1 MNPDALTHDDQPVW
15 AGQFTEQEWES
26 LKAQSQVNPFA
37 FKMPCCQSRAVLKTS
52 SNGLPFFSHLS
63 DECATAPETV
73 WHIEGKDLVFGA
85 LKLFGVNPR
94 SEVPGGSGKDRWKAD
109 IYFEHDGR
117 KVAIELQRSYQHLR
131 DFVRRQERYARYGV
145 ECYWLLRYSVG
156 MAVGKSIMKK
166 RWKEDFG
173 SDYPPEGHVI
183 NTTPAFY
190 WGILTPGDVPT
201 ITSPGR
207 PLGHFELLAHIVN
220 NDLYWNGMEWSVDRT
235 TTV

>member
-1 MNPDALTHDDQPVW
+1 MKPDALTHDDQPVW
-15 AGQFTEQEWES
+15 AGQFTEQEWEGM
-26 LKAQSQVNPFA
+26 KAQSQANPFA

-73 WHIEGKDLVFGA
+73 WHIEGKDLVYGA

-94 SEVPGGSGKDRWKAD
+94 SEVPGGTGKDRWKAD
-109 IYFEHDGR
+109 IYFEHGDR

-145 ECYWLLRYSVG
+145 ECYWLLRHSV
-156 MAVGKSIMKK
+156 ATTVGDAIMKK

-173 SDYPPEGHVI
+173 KKMPPAGHMI
-183 NTTPAFY
+183 NTTSAFY
-190 WGILTPGDVPT
+190 WGVLTPGDDPT
-201 ITSPGR
+201 IVTPGQ
-207 PLGHFELLAHIVN
+207 PLSHFELLAHIVN
-220 NDLYWNGMEWSVDRT
+220 NDLHWNGMRWSVDRT
-235 TTV
+235 TPV